1 MKRFFAFNVLVKLL
15 LVLFITNSNAAT
27 VKGAA
32 SVYKVTMKK
41 LEMCTGSTGVT
52 NCDDAVVIGTGG
64 KTVDIAAA
72 DAGAVA
78 GSYGSAALLP
88 LGTTYSH
95 MRVTILRKF
104 TVKTSAAIDT
114 TADPDNC
121 VTQAATDTLYGNSG
135 GEHERKFTHAIT
147 VADDG
152 TAAEMNLYLTNDSY
166 KVCTSTD
173 GACTT
178 TSNSTNDYSSP
189 TYATYMESHSAD
201 TGTEHVMIY
210 KLTSPYTVA
219 LIPPTIDISFGTQE
233 AIGATDPNSG
243 TRCMMIAFEPVCTI
257 TIK

>member
-1 MKRFFAFNVLVKLL
+1 MKKIFAFIVLVKLL
-15 LVLFITNSNAAT
+15 LVLFITSSNAAT

-41 LEMCTGSTGVT
+41 LELCTASTGVT
-52 NCDDAVVIGTGG
+52 VCTGAVVIGSGA
-64 KTVDIAAA
+64 KTVDIAAV

-78 GSYGSAALLP
+78 GSYGNAALLP
-88 LGTTYSH
+88 LGETYTH

-121 VTQAATDTLYGNSG
+121 VTQAATDTLYGST
-135 GEHERKFTHAIT
+135 EAARKYTHAISIP
-147 VADDG
+147 DDG

-166 KVCTSTD
+166 LVCTNATCSANNGGSTV
-173 GACTT
+173 
-178 TSNSTNDYSSP
+178 DYTSP
-189 TYATYMESHSAD
+189 TYATYMESHDAD

-210 KLTSPYTVA
+210 ALTAPYTVS

-243 TRCMMIAFEPVCTI
+243 SRCMMIAFEPVCTI

>member
-41 LEMCTGSTGVT
+41 LELCTASTGVT
-52 NCDDAVVIGTGG
+52 VCTGAVVIGEGAQV
-64 KTVDIAAA
+64 VDIAAA

-78 GSYGSAALLP
+78 GAYGKATLLP
-88 LGTTYSH
+88 LGVTYTH

-104 TVKTSAAIDT
+104 TVKTKTAIDT
-114 TADPDNC
+114 GGTPDAC
-121 VTQAATDTLYGNSG
+121 VTQAATTALYGGTEAS
-135 GEHERKFTHAIT
+135 RKFTHAIT

-166 KVCTSTD
+166 LICSATD
-173 GACTT
+173 GDCSSTT
-178 TSNSTNDYSSP
+178 ASTNDYTSP
-189 TYATYMESHSAD
+189 TYATYMESHDAD

-210 KLTSPYTVA
+210 ALTSPYTVA
-219 LIPPTIDISFGTQE
+219 LIPPTIDISFGTAE
-233 AIGATDPNSG
+233 AIGASNVGS
-243 TRCMMIAFEPVCTI
+243 RCLMLAFEPVCTI
-257 TIK
+257 TMK

>member
-1 MKRFFAFNVLVKLL
+1 MKKFFAFIVLVKLL
-15 LVLFITNSNAAT
+15 LVLFITSSNAAT

-32 SVYKVTMKK
+32 DVYKVTMRK
-41 LEMCTGSTGVT
+41 LELCTGSTGVT
-52 NCDDAVVIGTGG
+52 NCDGAVIIGSGS
-64 KTVDIAAA
+64 KEVDIASVN
-72 DAGAVA
+72 AGAVA
-78 GSYGSAALLP
+78 GAYGDPALLP
-88 LGTTYSH
+88 LGVTYTH

-104 TVKTSAAIDT
+104 TIKTAAAIDT
-114 TADPDNC
+114 TGDADAC
-121 VTQAATDTLYGNSG
+121 VTQAPTDALYGGSG

-147 VADDG
+147 VANDG
-152 TAAEMNLYLTNDSY
+152 TAAEMTTYLQNDSY
-166 KVCTSTD
+166 LICANATCSSTYD
-173 GACTT
+173 A
-178 TSNSTNDYSSP
+178 TNDYTSP

>member
-1 MKRFFAFNVLVKLL
+1 MKRFFAFIVLVKLL

-41 LEMCTGSTGVT
+41 LELCTASTGVT
-52 NCDDAVVIGTGG
+52 VCTGAVVIGEGA
-64 KTVDIAAA
+64 KVVDIASV

-78 GSYGSAALLP
+78 GSYGNAALLP
-88 LGTTYSH
+88 LGVTYTH

-114 TADPDNC
+114 GETPDAC
-121 VTQAATDTLYGNSG
+121 VTQAATDTLYGDT
-135 GEHERKFTHAIT
+135 EAARKFTHAIT
-147 VADDG
+147 LANDG
-152 TAAEMNLYLTNDSY
+152 TAAEMTTYLQNDSY
-166 KVCTSTD
+166 LICANATCSATYD
-173 GACTT
+173 A
-178 TSNSTNDYSSP
+178 TNDYTSP

-201 TGTEHVMIY
+201 TGTEHVMIFT
-210 KLTSPYTVA
+210 LTAPYTVA

-233 AIGATDPNSG
+233 AIGATDPASG
-243 TRCMMIAFEPVCTI
+243 SRCLMIAFEPVCTI